1 MRISDWSSDVCSS
14 DLVGL
19 ALGISGVVAYQK
31 VPSGFMPAMDEGG
44 FILDYKAP
52 PGTAL
57 QDTDAM
63 LRQVETIITATPEVA
78 SYSRR
83 TGIQLGGGLTETSEG
98 DYFVRLN
105 GGSRR
110 SIDVVMTDI
119 RDQIAQNVPALEE
132 ETAQLM
138 ERSEKHTSEL
148 KSLMRNS

>member
-63 LRQVETIITATPEVA
+63 LRQVKTIITATPEVA

-83 TGIQLGGGLTETSEG
+83 TGIPLGGGLPEASAG

-105 GGSRR
+105 GGSRH
-110 SIDVVMTDI
+110 SIDVVMTDT
-119 RDQIAQNVPALEE
+119 RDPNAPHLPALEG
-132 ETAQLM
+132 ETGQLV
-138 ERSEKHTSEL
+138 EK
-148 KSLMRNS
+148 

>member
-1 MRISDWSSDVCSS
+1 
-14 DLVGL
+14 
-19 ALGISGVVAYQK
+19 
-31 VPSGFMPAMDEGG
+31 MPAMDEGG

-83 TGIQLGGGLTETSEG
+83 TGIQLGGGLTEASEG

-110 SIDVVMTDI
+110 SIDVVMTDL
-119 RDQIAQNVPALEE
+119 RAQIAQNVPALEVE
-132 ETAQLM
+132 E
-138 ERSEKHTSEL
+138 R
-148 KSLMRNS
+148 KSALVGKGVSVRV

>member
-44 FILDYKAP
+44 FILDHKVP

-63 LRQVETIITATPEVA
+63 LRQVEPIITATPDGA

-83 TGIQLGGGLTETSEG
+83 TVIQLRGGLPEAYAGE
-98 DYFVRLN
+98 YYARLTC
-105 GGSRR
+105 GSRR
-110 SIDVVMTDI
+110 SIELVVTDTP
-119 RDQIAQNVPALEE
+119 DQHAHTKPRPHREPA
-132 ETAQLM
+132 
-138 ERSEKHTSEL
+138 
-148 KSLMRNS
+148 

>member
-78 SYSRR
+78 
-83 TGIQLGGGLTETSEG
+83 
-98 DYFVRLN
+98 
-105 GGSRR
+105 
-110 SIDVVMTDI
+110 
-119 RDQIAQNVPALEE
+119 
-132 ETAQLM
+132 
-138 ERSEKHTSEL
+138 RSEARRVGKECVSTCRYRWSPDHQKKKKKKT
-148 KSLMRNS
+148 NI